1 MLNVFLLSHRLS
13 DSLVS
18 NKTKMPEA
26 EDIVVIHLI
35 RDGNDIKNTCFN
47 MFIISKVSNTSIFL
61 PIKRNAEI
69 NNEELDIHRYEFYK
83 KYSQ

>member
-1 MLNVFLLSHRLS
+1 
-13 DSLVS
+13 
-18 NKTKMPEA
+18 MPEA